1 MLDISFYLHHLVT
14 AIRRSSLLKMIIFK
28 MFLTLMFLNVVSLR
42 YFTKH
47 FNEKRSQ
54 PLIESGQVRKIMIS
68 RCESISRMSLIESVF
83 IFHP

>member
-1 MLDISFYLHHLVT
+1 MVDISFYLHHFVT
-14 AIRRSSLLKMIIFK
+14 AIRRSSLLDLNMIIFK

-54 PLIESGQVRKIMIS
+54 PLVESGQARKKI
-68 RCESISRMSLIESVF
+68 ISRMSD
-83 IFHP
+83 